1 MKKILT
7 FCFFIAVLL
16 ICTASTSITL
26 ESDRDIILTDR
37 NRWDRGEKTLVEYP
51 ISATVKGEHSIVIDL
66 LQEHSHYVTIQIVDN
81 AGNVIYTNTYLP
93 DNQISIDITFLSSG
107 EYQLMYSSPDYN
119 LSGNFSI
126 N

>member
-16 ICTASTSITL
+16 ICTASSLITL

-37 NRWDRGEKTLVEYP
+37 DRWDRGEKTFVEYP
-51 ISATVKGEHSIVIDL
+51 ISATIKGGHSIVIDF
-66 LQEHSHYVTIQIVDN
+66 LQEYNHYITIQIVDN

-93 DNQISIDITFLSSG
+93 DNQISIDITFLNSG

>member
-1 MKKILT
+1 MKKIIT
-7 FCFFIAVLL
+7 FWVFIAVLL
-16 ICTASTSITL
+16 TCTASTLITL

-37 NRWDRGEKTLVEYP
+37 DRWDRGEKTLVEYP
-51 ISATVKGEHSIVIDL
+51 ISATIKGGHSIVIDF
-66 LQEHSHYVTIQIVDN
+66 LQEYNHYITIQIVDN

-93 DNQISIDITFLSSG
+93 DNQISIDITFLNSG

>member
-7 FCFFIAVLL
+7 FWIFIAVLL
-16 ICTASTSITL
+16 TCTASALISL
-26 ESDRDIILTDR
+26 ESDREIILTDR
-37 NRWDRGEKTLVEYP
+37 DRWDRGEKSIVEYP
-51 ISATVKGEHSIVIDL
+51 IAATIKDEHSIVIDF
-66 LQEHSHYVTIQIVDN
+66 LQEYNHSVTIQIADN

-93 DNQISIDITFLSSG
+93 DNQISIDITSLNPG
-107 EYQLMYSSPDYN
+107 IYKLMYSSPDYN

>member
-16 ICTASTSITL
+16 ICTASSLITL

-37 NRWDRGEKTLVEYP
+37 DRWDRGEKTLIEYP
-51 ISATVKGEHSIVIDL
+51 ISATIKGGHSIVIDF
-66 LQEHSHYVTIQIVDN
+66 LQEYNHYVTIQIVNN
-81 AGNVIYTNTYLP
+81 AGYVIYTNTYLP
-93 DNQISIDITFLSSG
+93 DNQISIDITFLNSG

>member
-1 MKKILT
+1 MKKFIT
-7 FCFFIAVLL
+7 FWIFIAVLL
-16 ICTASTSITL
+16 TCTASTLITL

-37 NRWDRGEKTLVEYP
+37 DRWDRGEKSLVEYP
-51 ISATVKGEHSIVIDL
+51 ISATIKGEHSIVIDF
-66 LQEHSHYVTIQIVDN
+66 LQEYNHYITIQIVDN

>member
-7 FCFFIAVLL
+7 FWIFIAVLL
-16 ICTASTSITL
+16 TCTASALISL
-26 ESDRDIILTDR
+26 ESDREIILTDR
-37 NRWDRGEKTLVEYP
+37 DRWDRGEKSIVEYP
-51 ISATVKGEHSIVIDL
+51 ISATIKDEHSIIIYF
-66 LQEHSHYVTIQIVDN
+66 LQEYNHCVTIQIADN

-93 DNQISIDITFLSSG
+93 DNQISIDITSLNPG
-107 EYQLMYSSPDYN
+107 IYKLMYSSPDYN

>member
-1 MKKILT
+1 MKKIIT
-7 FCFFIAVLL
+7 FWGFIAVLL
-16 ICTASTSITL
+16 TCTASTLITL

-37 NRWDRGEKTLVEYP
+37 DRWDRGEKTLIEYP
-51 ISATVKGEHSIVIDL
+51 ISATIKGGHSIVIDF
-66 LQEHSHYVTIQIVDN
+66 LQEYNHYITIQIVDN

-93 DNQISIDITFLSSG
+93 DNQISIDITFLNSG

>member
-7 FCFFIAVLL
+7 FWIFIAVLL
-16 ICTASTSITL
+16 TCTASALISL
-26 ESDRDIILTDR
+26 ESDREIILTDR
-37 NRWDRGEKTLVEYP
+37 DRWDRGEKSIVEYP
-51 ISATVKGEHSIVIDL
+51 ISATIKDEHSIVIDF
-66 LQEHSHYVTIQIVDN
+66 LQEYNHSVTIQIVDN

-93 DNQISIDITFLSSG
+93 DNQISIDITSLNPG
-107 EYQLMYSSPDYN
+107 IYKLMYSSPDYN

>member
-1 MKKILT
+1 MKKIIT
-7 FCFFIAVLL
+7 FWVFIAVLL
-16 ICTASTSITL
+16 ICTASTLITL

-37 NRWDRGEKTLVEYP
+37 DRWDRGEKTLIEYP
-51 ISATVKGEHSIVIDL
+51 ISATIKGGHSIVIDF
-66 LQEHSHYVTIQIVDN
+66 LQEYNHYITIQIVDN

-93 DNQISIDITFLSSG
+93 DNQISIDITFLNSG
-107 EYQLMYSSPDYN
+107 EYQLMYSSPDYY